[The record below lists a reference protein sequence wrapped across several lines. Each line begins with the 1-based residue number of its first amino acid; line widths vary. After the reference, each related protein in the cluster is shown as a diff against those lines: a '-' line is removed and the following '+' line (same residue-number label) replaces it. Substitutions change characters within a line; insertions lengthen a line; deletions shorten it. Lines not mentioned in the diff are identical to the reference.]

1 VSPAKNLQTVLRTLA
16 VCLFLIPSVQSG
28 QSGEASAAIRA
39 SATVVNPT
47 GLTLFD
53 SSAIQSV
60 SSELGFET
68 DNLHRKPVNVVLV
81 HFPPG
86 SSVLLMLEAEGEQVD
101 QFALSESANLSNHAT
116 RDSRS
121 LLGGYLLERQALTES
136 LPEGSSN
143 CVVTLI
149 HTGS

>member
-1 VSPAKNLQTVLRTLA
+1 MSSAENLQIVLGTLA
-16 VCLFLIPSVQSG
+16 VCLLLSFPVQSG
-28 QSGEASAAIRA
+28 QSREASAAICA

-53 SSAIQSV
+53 SSDTQAA
-60 SSELGFET
+60 SSKLGFKT
-68 DNLHRKPVNVVLV
+68 DNLHQKSARAVLV

-86 SSVLLMLEAEGEQVD
+86 SSVLLMVEAEGKLAS
-101 QFALSESANLSNHAT
+101 QFALPESVGLSNHAT
-116 RDSRS
+116 KDSRS
-121 LLGGYLLERQALTES
+121 LLGGYLLERRALTES

-143 CVVTLI
+143 CVITLI

>member
-1 VSPAKNLQTVLRTLA
+1 MSPAKSLQTVLRTLA
-16 VCLFLIPSVQSG
+16 VCLFLIPSAQSG

-53 SSAIQSV
+53 SSAIRAV

-68 DNLHRKPVNVVLV
+68 DNLHQKPADAVLV
-81 HFPPG
+81 HFPPK
-86 SSVLLMLEAEGEQVD
+86 SSVLLMLEAEGKLLD
-101 QFALSESANLSNHAT
+101 QFSLSESANLSNQANK
-116 RDSRS
+116 DSRS
-121 LLGGYLLERQALTES
+121 LSGGYLLERRALTES
-136 LPEGSSN
+136 LPVGTSN
-143 CVVTLI
+143 CTVTLI

>member
-1 VSPAKNLQTVLRTLA
+1 MSPAKSLQTILGTLA

-28 QSGEASAAIRA
+28 QSKEASAAIRA

-53 SSAIQSV
+53 SSAIRSV
-60 SSELGFET
+60 PSELEFET
-68 DNLHRKPVNVVLV
+68 DNLHLKPANAVLV

-86 SSVLLMLEAEGEQVD
+86 SSVLLMLEAKGKLVD
-101 QFALSESANLSNHAT
+101 QFSLSESGDLSSQIAK
-116 RDSRS
+116 DSRS
-121 LLGGYLLERQALTES
+121 LLGGYLLERRALTES
-136 LPEGSSN
+136 LPDGSSN
-143 CVVTLI
+143 CIMTLI